1 MAGGKSPT
9 GKQGGKQ
16 AEHTHV
22 TLEDVK
28 GKFINHILRSV
39 YTDRSDSYFVSDFDV
54 GSIGTYSNIIGI
66 GHFIGI
72 GIGQCECTVNTE
84 KCLYLCNIFKFINTT
99 SCFIV
104 EHLLCFFLGVAYDKT
119 LSELEDV
126 AKDFDAIFGQVVK

>member
-28 GKFINHILRSV
+28 GKFINFILSR
-39 YTDRSDSYFVSDFDV
+39 
-54 GSIGTYSNIIGI
+54 INN
-66 GHFIGI
+66 
-72 GIGQCECTVNTE
+72 CTCVLLHRVELLT
-84 KCLYLCNIFKFINTT
+84 IFC
-99 SCFIV
+99 S
-104 EHLLCFFLGVAYDKT
+104 FLGVAYDKT

-126 AKDFDAIFGQVVK
+126 AKDFDAIFG